1 MVVNLTTVRAQELV
15 TDRPDQTESSRV
27 VPIGLIQIESG
38 WVLTENEEAS
48 IQRQTHQ
55 LPSSLLRIGILD
67 NVELRLGMDG
77 FYWENKGGLRKRGF
91 GNIEVGTKILVG
103 CEKAWQ
109 PETAL
114 LASLSMP
121 TDEKALD
128 PSFRA
133 LFSHTLSDRLASG
146 YNIGVSW
153 STEGDGNTLTDFNY
167 TAALGIGLI
176 SGISMFVEFFG
187 DIPIG
192 SSRSAAHS
200 FDGGFTVLIRENIQ
214 LDLSGAIGLSEG
226 AEDRF
231 IGLGAS
237 LRLPR

>member
-1 MVVNLTTVRAQELV
+1 MVANSIGAQELV
-15 TDRPDQTESSRV
+15 TDRPDQTESSVV
-27 VPIGLIQIESG
+27 VPPGLIQVESG
-38 WVLTENEEAS
+38 WVLTENDEAG
-48 IQRQTHQ
+48 IERQTHQ
-55 LPSSLLRIGILD
+55 LPSTLLRIGILD

-77 FYWENKGGLRKRGF
+77 FFWENKGGLRKSGF
-91 GNIEVGTKILVG
+91 GDIEIGTKIRVG
-103 CEKAWQ
+103 CEKGWQ

-114 LASLSMP
+114 LASLSTS

-128 PSFRA
+128 PAFRA
-133 LFSHTLSDRLASG
+133 VFSHTLSDRLASG

-153 STEGDGNTLTDFNY
+153 STVRDGNTLTDFNY

-176 SGISMFVEFFG
+176 SEVSMFVEFFG

-226 AEDRF
+226 AEDWF